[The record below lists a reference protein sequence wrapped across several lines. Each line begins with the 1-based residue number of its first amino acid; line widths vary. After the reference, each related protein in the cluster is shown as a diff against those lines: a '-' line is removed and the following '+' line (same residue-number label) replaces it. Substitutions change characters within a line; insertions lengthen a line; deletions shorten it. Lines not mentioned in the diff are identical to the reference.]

1 MTASNNGSEN
11 YIASQDISDTTSQQ
25 NNKSMLVPG
34 GPLCTNCFRRQ
45 YVLQRDGGCI
55 QPMEPMEPIQP
66 TQPSQPMKP
75 TQPNIQDDSI
85 VVAAIPEHDR
95 DQYVQ
100 VSISQVPKHSRH
112 HQRTGFTIKKSKQG
126 IVKNKGTIQLK
137 RVQPRVSP
145 SRWAEGKGCLDLYC
159 DQEHIRS
166 IRFTKKSNTGHQENQ
181 GLPAIYEG
189 APNRTV

>member
-25 NNKSMLVPG
+25 TTIDAAYTAKSANEAYTAKSAYSL
-34 GPLCTNCFRRQ
+34 
-45 YVLQRDGGCI
+45 
-55 QPMEPMEPIQP
+55 PIQGKI
-66 TQPSQPMKP
+66 SRHKRY
-75 TQPNIQDDSI
+75 QDDSI

-95 DQYVQ
+95 DQF
-100 VSISQVPKHSRH
+100 
-112 HQRTGFTIKKSKQG
+112 RTFKTSSAYRVHYQEIQTS

>member
-1 MTASNNGSEN
+1 MATSNNGSEN

-25 NNKSMLVPG
+25 DNKPMLVP
-34 GPLCTNCFRRQ
+34 
-45 YVLQRDGGCI
+45 D
-55 QPMEPMEPIQP
+55 
-66 TQPSQPMKP
+66 
-75 TQPNIQDDSI
+75 IQDDSI

-100 VSISQVPKHSRH
+100 VSLSQVPKHSRH

-166 IRFTKKSNTGHQENQ
+166 IRFIKKSNTGHQENQ
-181 GLPAIYEG
+181 GLPAIYKG

>member
-1 MTASNNGSEN
+1 MATSNNGSEN

-25 NNKSMLVPG
+25 DNKPMLVPDG
-34 GPLCTNCFRRQ
+34 LLYANCFRRQ

-55 QPMEPMEPIQP
+55 KPSQPMEPMEPTQPMKPIKLIQP
-66 TQPSQPMKP
+66 TQP
-75 TQPNIQDDSI
+75 
-85 VVAAIPEHDR
+85 
-95 DQYVQ
+95 
-100 VSISQVPKHSRH
+100 VPKHSRH

-166 IRFTKKSNTGHQENQ
+166 IRFIKKSNTGHQENQ

-189 APNRTV
+189 APNRTL